1 MSEQSPAPVSRQ
13 LIPTVADTPL
23 MLFAER
29 THILELAERM
39 MMQWPDAETL
49 GKRTMIAAAQLSL
62 AMGLNPFPFVGDLE
76 IYEIQGQ
83 IVIDY
88 KIDYLRR
95 KAKEIDTLHWSDQ
108 PRPMHLTEFNNS
120 GLPGDCYHATA
131 TASRVSE
138 IERLVGIGCPFAEAI
153 KATSRTALGVVF
165 YDETLDRHG
174 KPRKPPR
181 GKTWQWVAEKR
192 AEKEI
197 YRLLGM
203 LQENAATALLNANSG
218 LSADDAPGDPQP
230 LATPHPI
237 SQMSNEEINADLF
250 G

>member
-1 MSEQSPAPVSRQ
+1 MSDQSPAPVSRQ

-49 GKRTMIAAAQLSL
+49 GKRTMIAAAQLAL
-62 AMGLNPFPFVGDLE
+62 AMNLNPFPHIGDLE
-76 IYEIQGQ
+76 IYEIKNH

-95 KAKEIDTLHWSDQ
+95 KAREMDTLHWSVQ

-131 TASRVSE
+131 TAARVSE
-138 IERLVGIGCPFAEAI
+138 IERLVRIGCPFREAVE
-153 KATSRTALGVVF
+153 ATSRTALGVVF
-165 YDETLDRHG
+165 RDETISRDG
-174 KPRKPPR
+174 KPLPPPR

-203 LQENAATALLNANSG
+203 LRENAATALLTANSG
-218 LSADDAPGDPQP
+218 LSADDAPSDPQP
-230 LATPHPI
+230 LVTPHP